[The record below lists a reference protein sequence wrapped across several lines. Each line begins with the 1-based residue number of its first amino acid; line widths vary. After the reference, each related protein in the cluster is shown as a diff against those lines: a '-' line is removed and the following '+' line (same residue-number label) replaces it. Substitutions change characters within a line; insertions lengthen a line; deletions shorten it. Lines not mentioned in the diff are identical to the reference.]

1 MKSLAEELRA
11 KRTSP
16 KAVWLRFVQVR
27 KPNSKDVYLF
37 VEGRDDVSFYLMMLR
52 QICPDVC
59 VRDFDCGNKDNVL
72 ALSQTIRTRHG
83 TDNCLF
89 CVDKDHDDFLGK
101 TVDGFVYVTST
112 YSIENLLATK
122 EVLWAVWREYCGLA
136 CDDGKY
142 EDAERR
148 FVSSQKAFW
157 KRMTPLMAW
166 LILHRKMGTK
176 ININNVDW
184 GRLFD
189 IEESTLDLVRAGKI
203 FSLLRSMTNTSCARQ
218 PSIGELISL
227 SRAIS
232 KMDPKAYVRG
242 KQELWHFVLF
252 VNRLMASM
260 SKSVS
265 KGERNKKPLMSAMPS
280 QQNAVQL
287 LASRISPPSDFVA
300 YVRKM
305 GVVI

>member
-1 MKSLAEELRA
+1 
-11 KRTSP
+11 
-16 KAVWLRFVQVR
+16 
-27 KPNSKDVYLF
+27 
-37 VEGRDDVSFYLMMLR
+37 MLR
-52 QICPDVC
+52 QICPNVC
-59 VRDFDCGNKDNVL
+59 VRDFDCGNKNNVL
-72 ALSQTIRTRHG
+72 ALSRTIRTRHG

-89 CVDKDHDDFLGK
+89 CVDKDHDDLLGEI
-101 TVDGFVYVTST
+101 VDGFVYVTST

-122 EVLWAVWREYCGLA
+122 EVLWAVWREYCGLP
-136 CDDGKY
+136 CGDGKY

-148 FVSSQKAFW
+148 FVSSQKTFW
-157 KRMTPLMAW
+157 KRVTPLMAW
-166 LILHRKMGTK
+166 LIWHRKMGTK
-176 ININNVDW
+176 ININNIDW
-184 GRLFD
+184 SRLFD
-189 IEESTLDLVRAGKI
+189 IREDTLELVRTERI
-203 FSLLRSMTNTSCARQ
+203 FDHLRSMTNTSCARQ
-218 PSIGELISL
+218 PSIGELVSL
-227 SRAIS
+227 SREIS

-260 SKSVS
+260 SKSVP